1 MTSPNN
7 SFHNIHTHAAP
18 SHLASSS
25 TALPQPD
32 DEDHA
37 QGTLDDLSELYF
49 SGKIDARV
57 FGHLSWRLHS
67 LGITEFKPFSVA
79 PTTKKGTG
87 QQSGKYQRK
96 LDTAFGFDLIDEQL
110 YQIEAPM
117 RDHISGDRDKGTV
130 FLQPIQ
136 EALEREVN
144 DNPELLRG
152 WAETVSRPWIP
163 AYEEHPLVQAASDD
177 ERALIL
183 GLSIYMDV
191 SRFQTRDGLLVM
203 TIHLT
208 CSRHRHLVFALPKT
222 ALCDCGCSGWCTLFP
237 IYHAIAWM
245 LERAMIGVRPTT
257 RHDSKP
263 LDGQRLQM
271 AGLKTTCRFIV
282 LDIDGDWS
290 EFANRWALT
299 SWQSTLGCYMC
310 RCTQDQMRDP
320 LYLVRAEHPDAY
332 FDACK
337 SCEIWILVDSL
348 QLRTAIRF
356 ALTDDSTRKGRVLKD
371 VRADVLKLR
380 GLQKGD
386 RLEPTA
392 KLLDVYDY
400 ETMQIPF
407 LVCFWRIPPVTEL
420 TVHHRHPLV
429 SRQLGTS
436 LWNFSND
443 TLHGLHLG
451 VFPAWST
458 RALHLLF
465 DCDIYETRA
474 SRLADHMKGNALMM
488 MAELTSWYP
497 EYEKGLSRQARGGMT
512 RIQGITPAQ
521 LGISDS
527 GSHGHIDFKGQENRH
542 IQPFVLY
549 LVRKHADRL
558 REFHPHLNYEALET
572 AGQTMVDMMEIMS
585 NEPRHM
591 SEAGLTALERA
602 VDQHMLAASACGVHL
617 LPKHHMVVSF
627 LDFIKVLWYPQTPC
641 TTYAGSYSFFN

>member
-208 CSRHRHLVFALPKT
+208 CSRHRHLVFALP
-222 ALCDCGCSGWCTLFP
+222 
-237 IYHAIAWM
+237 I
-245 LERAMIGVRPTT
+245 
-257 RHDSKP
+257 
-263 LDGQRLQM
+263 
-271 AGLKTTCRFIV
+271 
-282 LDIDGDWS
+282 
-290 EFANRWALT
+290 
-299 SWQSTLGCYMC
+299 
-310 RCTQDQMRDP
+310 
-320 LYLVRAEHPDAY
+320 
-332 FDACK
+332 
-337 SCEIWILVDSL
+337 
-348 QLRTAIRF
+348 
-356 ALTDDSTRKGRVLKD
+356 
-371 VRADVLKLR
+371 
-380 GLQKGD
+380 
-386 RLEPTA
+386 
-392 KLLDVYDY
+392 
-400 ETMQIPF
+400 
-407 LVCFWRIPPVTEL
+407 
-420 TVHHRHPLV
+420 
-429 SRQLGTS
+429 
-436 LWNFSND
+436 
-443 TLHGLHLG
+443 
-451 VFPAWST
+451 
-458 RALHLLF
+458 
-465 DCDIYETRA
+465 
-474 SRLADHMKGNALMM
+474 
-488 MAELTSWYP
+488 
-497 EYEKGLSRQARGGMT
+497 
-512 RIQGITPAQ
+512 
-521 LGISDS
+521 
-527 GSHGHIDFKGQENRH
+527 
-542 IQPFVLY
+542 
-549 LVRKHADRL
+549 
-558 REFHPHLNYEALET
+558 
-572 AGQTMVDMMEIMS
+572 
-585 NEPRHM
+585 
-591 SEAGLTALERA
+591 
-602 VDQHMLAASACGVHL
+602 
-617 LPKHHMVVSF
+617 
-627 LDFIKVLWYPQTPC
+627 
-641 TTYAGSYSFFN
+641 